1 MAVEME
7 KKSNAENPEQNVEEA
22 EAESKKSIQVNV
34 MPDKDTEKKYFF
46 TKFGIHTVCIILALL
61 SILPF
66 WIMIVNS
73 TRSTVQIQEHA
84 LSLIPST
91 YMIQNFKIL
100 TGKSFNPAVGLMNSL
115 IISVGST
122 VLTVYFSSL
131 TAYAMVAYDWKLK
144 NAFFKFIVGVMMI
157 PAQVTMI
164 GFYQM
169 VYKIGMTNHL
179 SMLILPAI
187 AAPATV
193 FFMRQYLYPTLSMEI
208 VQAAR
213 IDGAGEFRIF
223 NTIVLPMM
231 KPAIATQA
239 IFCFVNSWNNLFTP
253 LVLLTDSKKYTM
265 PIMVSLLRGD
275 IYKTEYGS
283 VYMGLTLTV
292 LPLIIIYLILSKHII
307 AGVALG
313 GVKS

>member
-1 MAVEME
+1 MASTP
-7 KKSNAENPEQNVEEA
+7 KSMSYADVPVKNRP
-22 EAESKKSIQVNV
+22 KSYAGQ
-34 MPDKDTEKKYFF
+34 KT
-46 TKFGIHTVCIILALL
+46 GIHIVCVFLSLL

-66 WIMIVNS
+66 WVMIVNS
-73 TRSTVQIQEHA
+73 TRSTPEIQQHA
-84 LSLIPST
+84 LSLIPSVH
-91 YMIQNFKIL
+91 MVKNFQIL
-100 TGKSFNPAVGLMNSL
+100 TGKSFNPLVGLMNSM
-115 IISVGST
+115 IISVGVT
-122 VLTVYFSSL
+122 LLTVYFSSL
-131 TAYAMVAYDWKLK
+131 TAYALVAYDWKLR

-157 PAQVTMI
+157 PAQCTMI

-187 AAPATV
+187 AAPSTV
-193 FFMRQYLYPTLSMEI
+193 FFMRQYLYPTLSMDI

-223 NTIVLPMM
+223 NTIVLPIM
-231 KPAIATQA
+231 KPALATQA
-239 IFCFVNSWNNLFTP
+239 IFCFVSSWNNLFTP

-283 VYMGLTLTV
+283 IYMGLTLTV
-292 LPLIIIYLILSKHII
+292 VPLIIVYLLLSKYII